1 MSQQGGP
8 QARRVPA
15 QLPNA
20 LTVLRLVLVP
30 VFVVLMFIEPNEG
43 FGWRLAGTVAFGLAI
58 LTDFFDGSLAR
69 RYGLVSNF
77 GKIWDPIA
85 DKALTGAAFIVL
97 SILGELPWWV
107 TVLILVR
114 EWGITWMRVVMLK
127 YAVMAAAP
135 GGKLKTLLQSFALL
149 MFLPY
154 PIQATLVPAPVWYY
168 LGWALMWAAFALTFV
183 TGVMYVLDALRLKRA
198 AGSGAAGAGDAGAGD
213 AGPGDAG

>member
-1 MSQQGGP
+1 MGQHAEQIKSG
-8 QARRVPA
+8 VPA

-30 VFVVLMFIEPNEG
+30 VFVVLMFVEPSVG
-43 FGWRLAGTVAFGLAI
+43 FGWRLAGTLAFAVAI
-58 LTDFFDGSLAR
+58 LTDYFDGMLAR
-69 RYGLVSNF
+69 RYGLVSDF

-97 SILGELPWWV
+97 SVLGELPWWL

-135 GGKLKTLLQSFALL
+135 AGKLKTFMQSIALL
-149 MFLPY
+149 LFLPY
-154 PIQATLVPAPVWYY
+154 PLSALAPFWFW
-168 LGWALMWAAFALTFV
+168 LGWLVMAVAFALTII
-183 TGVMYVLDALRLKRA
+183 TGLMYVLDALRLRRESA
-198 AGSGAAGAGDAGAGD
+198 RNESDAT
-213 AGPGDAG
+213 